1 MIEILLPLAVTVVL
15 IVVGLVFGRSRERA
29 HIRELDAREAAAA
42 SIVVTDLRTAPPRV
56 HPRRAAYVSGS
67 AVIAT
72 DYFKTIAAQ
81 LRAIVGGEVKSLG
94 TLIDRARREAR
105 LRMIEEARAGGAV
118 AVINV
123 RIETSEIGG
132 NTPMT
137 EVFAYGTALYL

>member
-1 MIEILLPLAVTVVL
+1 MIDILLPLAVTVVL
-15 IVVGLVFGRSRERA
+15 VVVGLVFGRSRERA
-29 HIRELDAREAAAA
+29 HIRHLDEREAASA
-42 SIVVTDLRTAPPRV
+42 SIIVTDLKTPPPRV
-56 HPRRAAYVSGS
+56 RSSRAGYVSGS

-72 DYFKTIAAQ
+72 DYFKTLAAQ

-105 LRMIEEARAGGAV
+105 LRMVEEAKAGGAV

>member
-1 MIEILLPLAVTVVL
+1 MIEVL
-15 IVVGLVFGRSRERA
+15 IPLFFTVGLVAIGLVFGRSRERA
-29 HIRELDAREAAAA
+29 HIRELDGRELAVA
-42 SIVVTDLRTAPPRV
+42 SIIVTDLKTVPPRM
-56 HPRRAAYVSGS
+56 HPRRAAYVSGG

-72 DYFKTIAAQ
+72 DYFKTMAAQ
-81 LRAIVGGEVKSLG
+81 LRSIVGGEVKSLG

-105 LRMIEEARAGGAV
+105 LRMVEEAKAGGAV
-118 AVINV
+118 AVINI

>member
-1 MIEILLPLAVTVVL
+1 MIDILLPLVVTVVL
-15 IVVGLVFGRSRERA
+15 IAVGLVVGRSRERA
-29 HIRELDAREAAAA
+29 HIRELDEREAASA
-42 SIVVTDLRTAPPRV
+42 SIIVTDLKTPPLRV
-56 HPRRAAYVSGS
+56 RPRRASYVSGS

-72 DYFKTIAAQ
+72 DYFKTIASQ

-105 LRMIEEARAGGAV
+105 LRMVEEAKAGGAI

-132 NTPMT
+132 KTPMT